1 MATTK
6 RPLSDL
12 EIDRR
17 IAEEKR
23 RQLLAKQEDAT
34 EKAKRK
40 ARGILDLF
48 RRKARA

>member
-12 EIDRR
+12 EIERR

-23 RQLLAKQEDAT
+23 RQLLAKQKDAT
-34 EKAKRK
+34 DKAKRE
-40 ARGILDLF
+40 ARGILELF
-48 RRKARA
+48 RRKVRA